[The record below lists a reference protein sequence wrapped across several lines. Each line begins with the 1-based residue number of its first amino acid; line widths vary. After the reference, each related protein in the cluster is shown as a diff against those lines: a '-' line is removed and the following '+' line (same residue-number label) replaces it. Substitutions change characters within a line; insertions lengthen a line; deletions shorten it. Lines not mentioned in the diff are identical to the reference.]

1 VTLAQRRTDRVI
13 VKEVQ
18 STYDE
23 LPIQAGDVVL
33 DLGANIGAASRMFLD
48 RGAAKVIAIEPDPS
62 SVILLR
68 RNLARLPAEVHWA
81 AVGPKPGQ
89 TQIYVSRTK
98 PYLTSLLPD
107 AGRMAVRVPVFPLQG
122 LLTRYHPSVVKCD
135 IEFGEYDLDWTLP
148 DFVRVVALEVHIRYD
163 LVFEAKRQTDAGLR
177 KQRRAAAALLD
188 SVTVQGFQFIR
199 AKAKLAK
206 DRPIE
211 DETGLN
217 PLAKSIDAIWSR

>member
-1 VTLAQRRTDRVI
+1 VTLAARRSDRVI
-13 VKEVQ
+13 IREVQ

-48 RGAAKVIAIEPDPS
+48 RDASKVIAIEPDPA

-68 RNLARLPAEVHWA
+68 RNLARRPAEVHWA
-81 AVGPKPGQ
+81 AVGAKAGQ
-89 TQIYVSRTK
+89 TMIYVSRIK
-98 PYLTSLLPD
+98 PYLTSLFPD
-107 AGRMAVRVPVFPLQG
+107 AGRVAVRVPVFPLGG
-122 LLTRYHPSVVKCD
+122 LLTRYQPSVVKCD

-163 LVFEAKRQTDAGLR
+163 LVFSERRQTDAELR
-177 KQRRAAAALLD
+177 KQRRAAVLLMD
-188 SVTVQGFQFIR
+188 TLVDQGFQLIR
-199 AKAKLAK
+199 RSEKLAK

-211 DETGLN
+211 DRTGLD
-217 PLAKSIDAIWSR
+217 PLAKSVDAIWSR